1 MTEISVGVYL
11 FSRLRQLG
19 IKSISGVPGG
29 TSKHFYILPL
39 KLR

>member
-1 MTEISVGVYL
+1 MTETSVGVYL

-29 TSKHFYILPL
+29 TETYFLLSLGLH
-39 KLR
+39 